1 MKNKTVGNLLA
12 FLTMAVWATTFI
24 STKKLLETL
33 SPIEIMIVRFI
44 LAFIMLSILF
54 PGRLKM
60 EKKQEL
66 LCALAGLT
74 GVCAYYLLENY
85 ALYYTQAA
93 NVSVVICAAP
103 FFTAVLATLLG
114 QKGLLN
120 VGFCAG
126 FVFAAVG
133 VALMSFSSAQ
143 QLQIN
148 PVGDML
154 AVACALMW
162 AVYSLLA
169 EKIGTFGYSN
179 GQISRKL
186 FFYGTIFSLPLCL
199 TCDFATL
206 PARLASFSSIAH
218 ILYLG
223 CIASAICYVTWN
235 MSIDR
240 IGPVRAGVYLYLQPA
255 LTIAV
260 SVTVLSE
267 TITLRA
273 GIGIFFVL
281 LGLFISEYGKKT
293 YQLLRK
299 HYHAN

>member
-1 MKNKTVGNLLA
+1 MQKKTLGHLLA
-12 FLTMAVWATTFI
+12 FFTMAVWATTFI
-24 STKKLLETL
+24 STKHLLNNF
-33 SPIEIMIVRFI
+33 SPVEIMIVRFV
-44 LAFIMLSILF
+44 LAYICLCVLF
-54 PGRLKM
+54 PGRM
-60 EKKQEL
+60 HMPKKHEL
-66 LCALAGLT
+66 LCLAAGAT

-85 ALYYTQAA
+85 ALSYTQAA

-103 FFTAVLATLLG
+103 FFTAALATIAG

-120 VGFCAG
+120 VGFVAG
-126 FVFAAVG
+126 FIFAAVG

-143 QLQIN
+143 ELQIN
-148 PVGDML
+148 PLGDLL
-154 AVACALMW
+154 AVACALVW
-162 AVYSLLA
+162 AIYSLLA
-169 EKIGTFGYSN
+169 EKIGTLGYSN
-179 GQISRKL
+179 GQVSRKL
-186 FFYGTIFSLPLCL
+186 FFYGTLFTLPLCL

-206 PARLASFSSIAH
+206 PARLADLPTAMH
-218 ILYLG
+218 LLYLG
-223 CIASAICYVTWN
+223 CIASAACYVTWN

-260 SVTVLSE
+260 SVAVLSE

-293 YQLLRK
+293 YLLMKK
-299 HYHAN
+299 HNQVD